1 MVAAGVGR
9 AVCIKGLRISVL
21 IELPYSPEKKL
32 GTYCTETAEDID
44 KLVRL
49 TIILRVLFDISK
61 IHSKPRSIA
70 THFII
75 DINTVKAQVLQ
86 KLDRAIRELLAPC
99 ISSKGSPK
107 VR

>member
-44 KLVRL
+44 KLVRPL
-49 TIILRVLFDISK
+49 SFSGYCLISARFTAN
-61 IHSKPRSIA
+61 PEA
-70 THFII
+70 
-75 DINTVKAQVLQ
+75 
-86 KLDRAIRELLAPC
+86 
-99 ISSKGSPK
+99 
-107 VR
+107 